1 MPTKILSTLVV
12 AAALSV
18 LAYPAAAEIS
28 AAVKGACKNDY
39 KRYCAAYGL
48 NDPGLRKC
56 MDQVGRSLSQKCV
69 KTLVNSGEVTKARAT
84 QRWKHTL
91 D

>member
-12 AAALSV
+12 AAALTALS
-18 LAYPAAAEIS
+18 YPAAAEITS
-28 AAVKGACKNDY
+28 AVKGACKTDY
-39 KRYCAAYGL
+39 KRYCGAYAL

-56 MDQVGRSLSQKCV
+56 MDQVGRSLSQRCV
-69 KTLVNSGEVTKARAT
+69 KTLVDSGEVTKARAT